1 MGTIDHKK
9 MFCLDPKEAE
19 IQSISVKERGVTM
32 IELLVVI
39 VLMIIGSTVFLNLG
53 GWNCS
58 SEVRSDFDHFNQF
71 LETLRAKSIATGRAM
86 QAEYHLEGLLHV
98 HSNVGRQERG
108 TQPCSGG
115 EWDWEGEEVD
125 LLMKR
130 ANFQGSENFVLCFYP
145 DGTATAKTIGLQGT
159 CDGEVHRFRTQVF
172 GATGFLDRAKQKVGT
187 GQWQEL

>member
-1 MGTIDHKK
+1 MGTINHGKIG
-9 MFCLDPKEAE
+9 FAAE
-19 IQSISVKERGVTM
+19 NVASIHSTSVKERGLTL

-53 GWNCS
+53 GWNCA

-71 LETLRAKSIATGRAM
+71 LETLRAKSIANGRAM
-86 QAEYHLEGLLHV
+86 QAEYHLEGVLHV
-98 HSNVGRQERG
+98 HSNIGRQARG
-108 TQPCSGG
+108 IQPCSGS

-130 ANFQGSENFVLCFYP
+130 ANFKGSENFVLCFYP

-172 GATGFLDRAKQKVGT
+172 GATGFLERAKQKVGT
-187 GQWQEL
+187 GVWQEL

>member
-1 MGTIDHKK
+1 MGTIDHENNG
-9 MFCLDPKEAE
+9 LASASEAG
-19 IQSISVKERGVTM
+19 IQSLSVKERGVTL

-39 VLMIIGSTVFLNLG
+39 ALMIIGSTVFLNLG

-98 HSNVGRQERG
+98 HSNIGRQERG

-115 EWDWEGEEVD
+115 GWDWEGEEVD

-130 ANFQGSENFVLCFYP
+130 ANFKGSENFVLCFYP

-172 GATGFLDRAKQKVGT
+172 GATGFLERAKQKVGT
-187 GQWQEL
+187 GVWQEL